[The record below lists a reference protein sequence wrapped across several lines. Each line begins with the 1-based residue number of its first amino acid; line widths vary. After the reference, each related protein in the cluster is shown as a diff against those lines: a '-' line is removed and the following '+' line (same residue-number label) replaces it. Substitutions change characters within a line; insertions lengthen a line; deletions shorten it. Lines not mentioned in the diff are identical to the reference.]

1 MQYNVTTCNNKTT
14 YGVRQ
19 MYAGSYAKDS
29 GKPCAMNA
37 IQEKESPTFMGE
49 PVLKTI
55 DGGLK

>member
-37 IQEKESPTFMGE
+37 IQEKESPTHMGE
-49 PVLKTI
+49 PVAA
-55 DGGLK
+55 